1 MIVWY
6 VLVMRMFG
14 GVCVFVSVCEIRCM
28 CDSCV
33 CALNVDVRCLVLCC
47 GLCWIDL

>member
-1 MIVWY
+1 MHVRF
-6 VLVMRMFG
+6 M
-14 GVCVFVSVCEIRCM
+14 
-28 CDSCV
+28 CV